1 METSWIASMTPRSLW
16 WVTIRSLPD
25 HCAPQNEFLDRISSD
40 FHTCVPTSLAF
51 VSTLLGSLS
60 ILAWLFAQLPQI
72 FKNYNLQSTAGL
84 SIYFLVVWCLGDTT
98 NLLGAILTKQAAWQ
112 VVVATYYVL
121 VDVVLVSQ
129 YLWYTYYS
137 KWTRR
142 IGPAI
147 DDNYNGEAGAD
158 GDVLDGVSVP
168 SELSPII
175 STDTKDNVSR
185 STPVPFSSFRFP
197 NPFGSP
203 KEKSGADLP
212 YTPRG
217 LPSGSA
223 TPSPKTL
230 VLVTLLCAVLS
241 NASPLPLNEAII
253 RSDNRY
259 VVEVSGR
266 ILSWTSTVLYLG
278 SRLPQLYKNHTLRS
292 TVGLSPSL
300 FIAAFFGNL
309 FYSTSLLTNPLAW
322 ASYPPY
328 GAHGWAGSQG
338 SVRAEWVSLA
348 APFWLGAAGVLTL
361 DATVGVQ
368 FLMFGEGAKP
378 KKEIKIRDQRD
389 KGHWRKVSGYMRG
402 WWPGGLGITDE
413 RRTLLRLEED
423 AEPRTYG
430 GM

>member
-1 METSWIASMTPRSLW
+1 METSWIASITSRSLW
-16 WVTIRSLPD
+16 RGAARSLPD
-25 HCAPQNEFLDRISSD
+25 HCTPQNEFLGRVSYE

-98 NLLGAILTKQAAWQ
+98 NLLGAILTEQATWQ

-129 YLWYTYYS
+129 YLWYTYYTP
-137 KWTRR
+137 WTLR

-147 DDNYNGEAGAD
+147 GDNYNGEAGVD
-158 GDVLDGVSVP
+158 GEVLDGVSVSP
-168 SELSPII
+168 GLPPII
-175 STDTKDNVSR
+175 STDTKDNDSR
-185 STPVPFSSFRFP
+185 STPVPFGSFRFP
-197 NPFGSP
+197 NLFGSP
-203 KEKSGADLP
+203 KEKSGTNLSC
-212 YTPRG
+212 TPRSS
-217 LPSGSA
+217 PSGSVA
-223 TPSPKTL
+223 PSPKTL
-230 VLVTLLCAVLS
+230 ILVTMLCGVLS
-241 NASPLPLNEAII
+241 DASPLPLSDAII
-253 RSDNRY
+253 TSDNRHL
-259 VVEVSGR
+259 VEVSGR

-278 SRLPQLYKNHTLRS
+278 SRLPQIYKNHTRRS

-309 FYSTSLLTNPLAW
+309 FYSASLLTNPLAW

-328 GAHGWAGSQG
+328 GAHGWAGSEG
-338 SVRAEWVSLA
+338 SVRTKWVSLA
-348 APFWLGAAGVLTL
+348 APFWLGAAGVLAL

-368 FLMFGEGAKP
+368 FLMFGEGVMP
-378 KKEIKIRDQRD
+378 KREIKIRDGRD

-402 WWPGGLGITDE
+402 WWPGVLDNTGE
-413 RRTLLRLEED
+413 RRTLLSLEED
-423 AEPRTYG
+423 AEPRAYG
-430 GM
+430 GL